1 MTQAENNKTN
11 GPVGRLKS
19 EAGGLVDALTSRAV
33 SSVRDR
39 VESAAGRLTEYVA
52 GDGGPGLM
60 AAVTGAKSMAEGKGP
75 GRSMLSAGWAG
86 LKEKVSG
93 AFRKGGK
100 SGGKQKLKLTNIVE
114 SAEVGVPIRLA
125 YNQWTTYHDFPS
137 FTKKVE
143 NAEPEDDNKKVKW
156 KAQVFWSHREW
167 EATIIDQRP
176 DERIIW
182 RSKGQKGHVDGAVTF
197 HELAPNLT
205 KIVVVLEYHPQ
216 GMFERT
222 GNLWRAQGRRVRLE
236 LKHFQRHVMAHAL
249 LKPDDVEGWRGVIE
263 DGKVVKDH
271 ETVLN
276 EEARERG
283 EEPSDAAGPDET
295 DEVEADEV
303 EEEPADE
310 QQDEE
315 FADEEA
321 EEGAPA
327 DEDVDADTNGDR
339 PGDRRRAP
347 ARGGSRGRA
356 PARARQGAARGG
368 AR

>member
-1 MTQAENNKTN
+1 MARAENN
-11 GPVGRLKS
+11 GAMDRLKS
-19 EAGGLVDALTSRAV
+19 EAVGLAGALAERAMSKV
-33 SSVRDR
+33 SDR
-39 VESAAGRLTEYVA
+39 VESTTGRLTEYVE

-60 AAVTGAKSMAEGKGP
+60 AAFTGAKSMAEGKSP

-86 LKEKVSG
+86 LKEKTRG
-93 AFRKGGK
+93 MFGRKGGK

-114 SAEVGVPIRLA
+114 SVEVGVPLRLA

-143 NAEPEDDNKKVKW
+143 IAEPGDENKKVKW

-167 EATIIDQRP
+167 EATILDQRP

-222 GNLWRAQGRRVRLE
+222 GNLWRAQGRRTRLE

-249 LKPDDVEGWRGVIE
+249 LNPDDVEGWRGVIE
-263 DGKVVKDH
+263 DGEVVKDH
-271 ETVLN
+271 DTVLE
-276 EEARERG
+276 EEASERG
-283 EEPSDAAGPDET
+283 EEPAEGT
-295 DEVEADEV
+295 DTEEVGEVDEV

-310 QQDEE
+310 TEPVDDDQQDEE
-315 FADEEA
+315 PTNEAA
-321 EEGAPA
+321 EEEEPA
-327 DEDVDADTNGDR
+327 DVDGDR
-339 PGDRRRAP
+339 GRRRAP

-356 PARARQGAARGG
+356 PARSRQGAARGG
-368 AR
+368 AG